1 MYKYVI
7 KRLLLLIPVMLGV
20 SFIIFSIMNLT
31 PGDPASLLLGEDQ
44 NEQAIERLREELGLN
59 EPFLVRYVKYVGD
72 ALRGDFGIS
81 YRSKEPVFDVI
92 FARFPYTLRLAAMAI
107 LISALFGVL
116 IGILTAVKQY
126 SAIDNAVLGGT
137 LIVTSMPN
145 FWLGMM
151 LIILFTVKLGILPA
165 TGAESW
171 YSYIMPGLA
180 ASGSYMANI
189 IRMTRSS
196 MLEVLRQD
204 YVRTAKAKG
213 ANRKTVVYKH
223 ALRNA
228 LLPIV
233 TLIGMNI
240 GWQLGGTIVV
250 EQVFAIPGIGTLM
263 LTSIRSKDIPVVTA
277 GVVFVCLLAGVI
289 NLATDI
295 VYAYIDPRVK
305 SQYVK
310 E

>member
-1 MYKYVI
+1 MYKYI
-7 KRLLLLIPVMLGV
+7 MKRLLLLIPVMLGV
-20 SFIIFSIMNLT
+20 SFIIFTIMNFT

-44 NEQAIERLREELGLN
+44 NEQAIAQLREELGLN
-59 EPFLVRYVKYVGD
+59 EPFLVRYVKYIGNV
-72 ALRGDFGIS
+72 LKGDFGIS
-81 YRSKEPVFDVI
+81 YKTKAPVFEEI

-107 LISALFGVL
+107 LISAIFGVL

-126 SAIDNAVLGGT
+126 SAIDNIVLGGT

-165 TGAESW
+165 TGAQHW

-213 ANRKTVVYKH
+213 ANRKKVIHKH

-240 GWQLGGTIVV
+240 GWQLGGTIVI

-263 LTSIRSKDIPVVTA
+263 LTSIRSKDIPVVMS
-277 GVVFVCLLAGVI
+277 GVVFAVSYTHLTLP
-289 NLATDI
+289 TTE
-295 VYAYIDPRVK
+295 RV
-305 SQYVK
+305 
-310 E
+310 